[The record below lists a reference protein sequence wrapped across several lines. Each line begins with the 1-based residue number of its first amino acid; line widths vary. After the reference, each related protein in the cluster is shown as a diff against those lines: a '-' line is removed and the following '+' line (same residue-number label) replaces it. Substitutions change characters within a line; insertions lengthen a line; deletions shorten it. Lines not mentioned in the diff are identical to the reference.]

1 MAGQIRLFEK
11 IDDLLVEVSPDAA
24 DDAREGR
31 RFSSVSI
38 VIDVLWTADE
48 EAARDAE
55 EAAAAEDAQQRLRG
69 LEMAQERQERARA
82 RLQARGISADD
93 LKDAIG

>member
-11 IDDLLVEVSPDAA
+11 VGGLLVEVSPDAA

-55 EAAAAEDAQQRLRG
+55 EAAAAEDVQQRLRG
-69 LEMAQERQERARA
+69 IEMAQERQERARA

>member
-55 EAAAAEDAQQRLRG
+55 ESAADEAEQERLRG
-69 LEMAQERQERARA
+69 VAVAERRKADAQA
-82 RLQARGISADD
+82 RLRARGIDADD
-93 LKDAIG
+93 LKDAVG